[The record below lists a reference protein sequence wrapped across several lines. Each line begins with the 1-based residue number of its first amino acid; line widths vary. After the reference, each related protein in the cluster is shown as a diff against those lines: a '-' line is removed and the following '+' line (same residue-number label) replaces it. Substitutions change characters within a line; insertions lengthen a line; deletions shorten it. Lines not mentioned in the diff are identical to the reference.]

1 MNREQLRNRVS
12 GRIEKFR
19 LDDGA
24 EVNIRPLSALDRAK
38 LLDAY
43 RELKPA
49 DGKDPLLED
58 VIKTQYFIASRSL
71 VDDSGT
77 LLYGLDEFDAMS
89 DELDWKSMDAIAARV
104 IKISGMSAEDD
115 AGKNSQPTLS
125 DGSSSA

>member
-71 VDDSGT
+71 VDDSGA
-77 LLYGLDEFDAMS
+77 LLYGPDELDAMS

>member
-71 VDDSGT
+71 VDDAGA
-77 LLYGLDEFDAMS
+77 LLYGPDELDAMS